1 MRPEVE
7 GGRGQAGADRLCLRL
22 GLAPSDLPPPILISA
37 SGDCGLPLT
46 RGDSR
51 LRKAET
57 D

>member
-51 LRKAET
+51 LRKAEV
-57 D
+57 